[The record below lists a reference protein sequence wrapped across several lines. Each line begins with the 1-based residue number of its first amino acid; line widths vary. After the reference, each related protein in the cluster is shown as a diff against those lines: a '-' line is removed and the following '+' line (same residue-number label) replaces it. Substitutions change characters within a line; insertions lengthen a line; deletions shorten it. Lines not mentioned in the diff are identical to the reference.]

1 VNGDARSRL
10 IEEHMPLVAALAH
23 RYDRR
28 GEQLEDLVQ
37 VGALGLIKAV
47 DRFRPERGVALGA
60 FAAPTIVGEIKH
72 HLRDRTWPLSV
83 PRRVRE
89 SRAPSEFVGPATE
102 AEAAAG
108 DDETL
113 SGVENRAL
121 LEPAFR
127 ALHERERR
135 ILELRFFADLS
146 QVEIARELGIS
157 QVHVSRTLQ
166 GALEKLRN
174 ALGAPEPAL
183 TRSAKATNG
192 GPS

>member
-1 VNGDARSRL
+1 
-10 IEEHMPLVAALAH
+10 
-23 RYDRR
+23 
-28 GEQLEDLVQ
+28 
-37 VGALGLIKAV
+37 
-47 DRFRPERGVALGA
+47 
-60 FAAPTIVGEIKH
+60 
-72 HLRDRTWPLSV
+72 
-83 PRRVRE
+83 
-89 SRAPSEFVGPATE
+89 VGPATG